1 MSLKIIILAGGKGT
15 RITPVIGNTPKFLA
29 SVSGKPFLEWF
40 LIWIKNWKLEVDFEI
55 LISTCI
61 GHNQIKDYC
70 LKKNYD
76 IKCIKEEK
84 PLGTFGAV
92 ANVASRDYSKNYL
105 VLNGDTIFK
114 ADFKMIFNSFI
125 NQQKNLPLLILKES
139 LTNERY
145 GGYEKI
151 DEGWI
156 FSSKKSNYISMGAF
170 FTSYESIKKRWLKK
184 TSLDFD
190 PIAINQQSLGELMID
205 KDCFGEDPI
214 QAVTLKNDI
223 PFLDIGI
230 PSSYNQSQTYIP
242 RLLSEMNSNDKI

>member
-15 RITPVIGNTPKFLA
+15 RISPVIGNTPKILA

-55 LISTCI
+55 LISTCV

-84 PLGTFGAV
+84 PLGTFGAI
-92 ANVASRDYSKNYL
+92 ANVASQDYSKNYL
-105 VLNGDTIFK
+105 ILNGDTIFK

-125 NQQKNLPLLILKES
+125 NQEEDSPLLILKES
-139 LTNERY
+139 FTNERY
-145 GGYEKI
+145 GGYENTNV
-151 DEGWI
+151 GWI
-156 FSSKKSNYISMGAF
+156 FSNKRTSYISMGAF
-170 FTSYESIKKRWLKK
+170 FISHKSIKERWLKK
-184 TSLDFD
+184 TTLNFD
-190 PIAINQQSLGELMID
+190 TVAINQHSLGELMID
-205 KDCFGEDPI
+205 RDCFGEDPI
-214 QAVTLKNDI
+214 RAVTLENTI

-230 PSSYNQSQTYIP
+230 PSSYNKSQTFIP
-242 RLLSEMNSNDKI
+242 KLVSEMKFNG